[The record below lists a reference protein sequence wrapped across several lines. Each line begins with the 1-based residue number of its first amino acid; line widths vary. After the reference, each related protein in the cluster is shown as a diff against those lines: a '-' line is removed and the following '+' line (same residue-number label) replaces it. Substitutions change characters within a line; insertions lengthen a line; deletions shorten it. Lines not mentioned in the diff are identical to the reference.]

1 MSDESRAA
9 SGEPR
14 GVSEKAGRRVAF
26 TPERYVPAGIL
37 LFLVVLPYLLPNP
50 FYAHIIVMMAIYVVL
65 GGAWNILSGYAG
77 QLSLGH
83 AAFFGTGAYVST
95 LLVNAYGVSPWI
107 TLWLGGLTALL
118 LSLPVGRLCFRL
130 QGPYFTI
137 ATIGLGEALRLL
149 VLHFREITNGA
160 QGLTVPYK
168 GSAPW
173 LLQFDSKM
181 PYYYIA
187 LAMAIGVILI
197 TRRMEQSRLGHY
209 LVAIGQN
216 QDAAEALGID
226 SAKAKQQALMLSAF
240 LTGVGGVFYAQYT
253 YVIYPDG
260 AFGLGQSIQ
269 IALVAIVGGVGTIL
283 GPAIGAVI
291 MELFVQSTQI
301 IFAGQYPGLELMI
314 YGCLLVAVILW
325 RPRGVFPLFQRLY
338 QGVVARL
345 PGAAGGGA

>member
-1 MSDESRAA
+1 MSH
-9 SGEPR
+9 EPR
-14 GVSEKAGRRVAF
+14 GVPVKARGRGGF

-37 LFLVVLPYLLPNP
+37 LFLVVLPHLLPNP
-50 FYAHIIVMMAIYVVL
+50 FYVHIIVMMAIFVVL

-95 LLVNAYGVSPWI
+95 LLVNAYGVSPWV
-107 TLWLGGLTALL
+107 TLWLGGLAALL
-118 LSLPVGRLCFRL
+118 LSLPIGRLCFRL

-197 TRRMEQSRLGHY
+197 TRRMERSRLGHY

-226 SAKAKQQALMLSAF
+226 SAKAKRQALMLSAF

-253 YVIYPDG
+253 YVIHPDG

-269 IALVAIVGGVGTIL
+269 IALVAIVGGVGTVL
-283 GPAIGAVI
+283 GPAIGSVI
-291 MELFVQSTQI
+291 MELFVQATQI
-301 IFAGQYPGLELMI
+301 IFAGQYPGLELLV
-314 YGCLLVAVILW
+314 YGGLLVTVILW
-325 RPRGVFPLFQRLY
+325 RPRGVFPWFQRLY
-338 QGVVARL
+338 LGLVARL
-345 PGAAGGGA
+345 PGAGGGGA